1 MMNWHLLNRQIAL
14 WRQKSKRHHNLLKMI
29 KKQNKY
35 LLFRRNK
42 AKPRKRNFWHTMP
55 WCDSLVMVFLAVAL
69 LTGVVGY
76 RFYNQPQLT
85 VGKIS
90 PVTIKAPRDARF
102 EDVRTT
108 IEKRQQV
115 QTGIVPILRQDE
127 KITAEI
133 TSGLTQYFERID
145 RLRDLTQPFPF
156 VKPQILSSTTQQY
169 LRSCSTAE
177 LNRILDAVS
186 DRALSK
192 SDRNIAYSE
201 KDSNFNL
208 RERKAISQL
217 QAYRQQTTEKA
228 FQALLAEIKI
238 ARYRYAQGWKNLEE
252 QPIDRLTR
260 EETIAILSL
269 SDREWNATKNVLNL
283 ATERI
288 LTQGIVP
295 GMPRDILEK
304 AVNLQ
309 LGELPPSV
317 SMWSNNLLLELL
329 RPNLQEDRRA
339 TLDIAEKAAEAIEP
353 VIVSI
358 NKGATIVEEGAVI
371 SQADFVLLDGLGLS
385 RRQIN
390 WLGLQISVGV
400 VAIAVAIFV
409 FCQRKTHTKL
419 RHRDYL
425 LLSLLTISAPIL
437 TILQV
442 PYTNLPA
449 IGLLVSSFYSPVLA
463 LCHLCLV
470 ALLSFFSNPTMSWE
484 YLLAGSAGGAIAAA
498 IAGKLRSREAISKLG
513 VIVGFVQGAVYLILK
528 LIISASAITIWSAI
542 LPDAIVCGMSGVAW
556 FIVALGVSPYL
567 ERLFDLVTPIR
578 LAELSN
584 PNLPLLKRLAT
595 ETPGTFQHTMLV
607 ASLAEAAARS
617 LNCNVELVR
626 AGTLYHD
633 IGKMH
638 DPLGFIENQLGN
650 PNKHDAIDD
659 PWKSAEIIKKHVTE
673 GLVIAKKYG
682 LPKAV
687 RDFIPEHQGT
697 LLIAYFYHQAKQ
709 KCQNNRNLVFLEADF
724 RYDGP
729 IPQSRETGILMLAD
743 ACEAAMRSLQSA
755 TPEQALAT
763 VKKIFKARWQDRQ
776 LVDSGLKYEE
786 LPTIAEV
793 FINVWQQFNHKRIA
807 YPKDSK

>member
-1 MMNWHLLNRQIAL
+1 MMNWHILNRQITL
-14 WRQKSKRHHNLLKMI
+14 WRQKSKQQYNLLKMI
-29 KKQNKY
+29 KKQ
-35 LLFRRNK
+35 LRPRLFWQTK
-42 AKPRKRNFWHTMP
+42 AQPRKRNFWRKMP
-55 WCDSLVMVFLAVAL
+55 WCDSIMMVFLAVAL

-90 PVTIKAPRDARF
+90 PVTIKAPRNARF
-102 EDVRTT
+102 EDVTT
-108 IEKRQQV
+108 TVEKRKQV
-115 QTGIVPILRQDE
+115 QTGIVPILKQNE
-127 KITAEI
+127 KVTADI
-133 TSGLTQYFERID
+133 TSGLARYFEQIEQ
-145 RLRDLTQPFPF
+145 LRNLTQPFPF
-156 VKPQILSSTTQQY
+156 IDGQILSSTTQHY
-169 LRSCSTAE
+169 LRSCSTAQ
-177 LNRILDAVS
+177 LNLILDAIS
-186 DRALSK
+186 IK
-192 SDRNIAYSE
+192 SLRGE
-201 KDSNFNL
+201 EPNFNL
-208 RERKAISQL
+208 KEQKAIAQL
-217 QAYRQQTTEKA
+217 QAYRQRATDRD

-238 ARYRYAQGWKNLEE
+238 ARYRYAQGWKNIEE
-252 QPIDRLTR
+252 QPIGNLTP
-260 EETIAILSL
+260 EEIVNLLSL
-269 SDREWNATKNVLNL
+269 SDREWTTTKNVLTL

-288 LTQGIVP
+288 LTQGIAP

-309 LGELPPSV
+309 LGELPTSI
-317 SMWSNNLLLELL
+317 SMWSNNLLLNIL

-339 TLDIAEKAAEAIEP
+339 TLSIAEKAAEAIEP
-353 VIVSI
+353 VSVSI
-358 NKGATIVEEGAVI
+358 ARGATIVEEGAVI
-371 SQADFVLLDGLGLS
+371 SQADFVLLDGFGLS

-390 WLGLQISVGV
+390 WLGLQVSVGII
-400 VAIAVAIFV
+400 AIAIAIFL
-409 FCQRKTHTKL
+409 FCQRKAHIKL

-425 LLSLLTISAPIL
+425 LLCLLTISAPIL
-437 TILQV
+437 SILQIH
-442 PYTNLPA
+442 YTNLPA
-449 IGLLVSSFYSPVLA
+449 IGLLVSSFYSPILA
-463 LCHLCLV
+463 VCHLFLV
-470 ALLSFFSNPTMSWE
+470 AILSYFSNPTLSWE
-484 YLLAGSAGGAIAAA
+484 YLLAGSAGGLIAAA
-498 IAGKLRSREAISKLG
+498 IAGRLRSREAISKLG
-513 VIVGFVQGAVYLILK
+513 VIVGLTQGGVYLIVK
-528 LIISASAITIWSAI
+528 LIMSASAITIWSAV
-542 LPDAIVCGMSGVAW
+542 LPDAIICALSGVAW

-595 ETPGTFQHTMLV
+595 ETPGTFQHTMFV

-638 DPLGFIENQLGN
+638 DPLGFIENQMGN

-659 PWKSAEIIKKHVTE
+659 PWLSAEIIKKHVTE

-709 KCQNNRNLVFLEADF
+709 KCQDNRNLGLLEADF

-743 ACEAAMRSLQSA
+743 ACEAAMRSLPSA
-755 TPEQALAT
+755 TPKKALAT

-807 YPKDSK
+807 YPKDIK